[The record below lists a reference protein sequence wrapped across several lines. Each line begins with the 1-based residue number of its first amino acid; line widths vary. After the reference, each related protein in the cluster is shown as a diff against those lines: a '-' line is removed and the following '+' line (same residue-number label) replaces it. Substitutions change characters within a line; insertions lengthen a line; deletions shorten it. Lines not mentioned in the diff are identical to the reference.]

1 MLASHIFLDLHK
13 HADLIQITIDDLQ
26 QRLDHGVV
34 RIQSIVAVSSKGSL
48 VDRVLDLFTAWSA
61 NSVGVV
67 TLTTES
73 EL

>member
-1 MLASHIFLDLHK
+1 MLSSHIFPDLHK
-13 HADLIQITIDDLQ
+13 HVDLIQITIDDLQ
-26 QRLDHGVV
+26 QRLDHDVV

-61 NSVGVV
+61 NSVRVV

>member
-1 MLASHIFLDLHK
+1 MLASHIFPDLHK
-13 HADLIQITIDDLQ
+13 HVGLIQITIDDPQ
-26 QRLDHGVV
+26 QRWGHGVV

-48 VDRVLDLFTAWSA
+48 VGRVLELFTAWSV
-61 NSVGVV
+61 NSVRVV

>member
-1 MLASHIFLDLHK
+1 MLASHIFPDLHK
-13 HADLIQITIDDLQ
+13 HVDLIQITIDDLQ

-34 RIQSIVAVSSKGSL
+34 RIQSIFAVSSKGSL

-61 NSVGVV
+61 NSVRVV